1 MIIGTTERNLRGVQ
15 MLEKMGKNQ
24 NFICTTHGLYSI
36 AYKCTLMEEG
46 RLGLDLAANT
56 IVEPVNAD
64 ASLSK
69 KRKRNTKKGFV
80 ADPSIPAEPA
90 KPAKWCPLSLPRDRG
105 VPSTYPVSMTSRT
118 ASPSRALLNLES
130 VIKLTGQP
138 TTA

>member
-90 KPAKWCPLSLPRDRG
+90 KPAKTEVVSAKPTKGPWC
-105 VPSTYPVSMTSRT
+105 TIHVSSQHD
-118 ASPSRALLNLES
+118 L
-130 VIKLTGQP
+130 KDC
-138 TTA
+138 